1 MVTHMKTTVE
11 LPDALFRQAKRVAA
25 AEKITLREL
34 IEQGLRRQLEERPRR
49 PFKLRPVVF
58 SGGGMTP
65 EFEDAS
71 WEKIRAAIYEGHGG

>member
-1 MVTHMKTTVE
+1 MVTNMKTTVE

-65 EFEDAS
+65 EFAGAS